1 MDDQLPSTFLLEIV
15 TPQRLLLSEEVSEV
29 VAPGVEGYFGVWPGH
44 IPFVSNLTIGELT
57 YRKGS
62 EERHLAIIWGYAEV
76 LPDRVVILA
85 EEAQRPEEIDVARA
99 EAARERA
106 LARLRKLEPG
116 ADLRDAEAALRRAM
130 VRLQVSSRKR

>member
-1 MDDQLPSTFLLEIV
+1 MNEKLPSTLLLEIV

-29 VAPGVEGYFGVWPGH
+29 IAPGTLGYFGVLPGH

-57 YRKGS
+57 YRKGT

-76 LPDRVVILA
+76 LPDRVVVLA

-99 EAARERA
+99 EAARDRA
-106 LARLRKLEPG
+106 LARLRKPEPG
-116 ADLRDAEAALRRAM
+116 TDLPRAEASLTRAI
-130 VRLQVSSRKR
+130 VRLQVSSHKH